1 MDTKNSP
8 HILSEGVPGDVVAY
22 ATNCYV
28 EHLQVAV
35 HNPDSFDLPVNDLS
49 LYMLGHPFKQ
59 YMDDTSYSTYYF
71 PVIYSGTVVGIL
83 TVTDMGSRITSSYSK
98 AFAEALNEFSD
109 PKPVTLL
116 SPKCK
121 VIFCIKRQSLLPLM

>member
-49 LYMLGHPFKQ
+49 LYMLGHPLSNTW
-59 YMDDTSYSTYYF
+59 M
-71 PVIYSGTVVGIL
+71 IL
-83 TVTDMGSRITSSYSK
+83 RIALTISR
-98 AFAEALNEFSD
+98 
-109 PKPVTLL
+109 
-116 SPKCK
+116 
-121 VIFCIKRQSLLPLM
+121 